1 MSQDKSKLAGL
12 YEAFEKEFD
21 NDAVRSRKVRGG
33 KTIRY
38 VPAPPVIRRLNEVA
52 PDWEFEVDF
61 VSSIMVKE
69 TRYDRDNKPYDVEY
83 NQIAVVGKL
92 TIEGVP
98 RQQFGSGDDDGA
110 TYGEGLKGAGTDALK
125 KCASLFGIALYL
137 YEEDENPRP
146 GNGGGGHG
154 GGGARRGNPD
164 QKASEKQRAM
174 LRGKADDMED
184 IGNEQLATDLRR
196 AAEHAGLTNQH
207 VDNAL
212 AAYNQAKD
220 DYEATKRRAEAH
232 GGSELPS
239 GDGSAAQDQAGLDFN
254 GESPPPQEEPP
265 PIDDDDLP
273 F

>member
-1 MSQDKSKLAGL
+1 MTQTQSTPSGQLAGL
-12 YEAFEKEFD
+12 YKAFEKEFD
-21 NDAVRSRKVRGG
+21 SDSVRSRKVRGG

-38 VPAPPVIRRLNEVA
+38 VPAPPIIRRLNEIA
-52 PDWEFEVDF
+52 PDWQFEVDF

-92 TIEGVP
+92 TIEGVT

-146 GNGGGGHG
+146 DNGGGG
-154 GGGARRGNPD
+154 RRGNPD
-164 QKASEKQRAM
+164 QKASDKQRAM
-174 LRGKADDMED
+174 LRGKADDMEE
-184 IGNEQLATDLRR
+184 IGNEQLAADLRR
-196 AAEHAGLTNQH
+196 AAEHPALTNQK

-212 AAYNQAKD
+212 SAYNHAKD
-220 DYEATKRRAEAH
+220 EYEASVRRAAAD
-232 GGSELPS
+232 GGS
-239 GDGSAAQDQAGLDFN
+239 
-254 GESPPPQEEPP
+254 PPTEEEPP